1 MVRNIIC
8 IYIQNYET
16 VGNLTNMFNIKQHHS
31 CRRTLKVFGFGV
43 DDN

>member
-8 IYIQNYET
+8 IYET
-16 VGNLTNMFNIKQHHS
+16 AGNLTNMFNIKQHHS

-43 DDN
+43 DDI